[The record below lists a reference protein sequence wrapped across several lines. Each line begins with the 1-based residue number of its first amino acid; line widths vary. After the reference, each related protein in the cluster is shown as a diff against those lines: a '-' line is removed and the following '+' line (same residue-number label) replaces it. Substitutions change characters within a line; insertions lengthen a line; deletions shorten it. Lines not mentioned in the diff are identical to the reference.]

1 MMLIDPLVNALNTI
15 LVHENRHK
23 KECIIA
29 PASNLVGTV
38 LRIFQGKGYVGEIEF
53 IDDGRQGKFRV
64 QLFGRINECKAVKPR
79 FSVKVKGLER
89 YEKRF
94 LPSRDLGTLIIST
107 PKGIITH
114 QEAREQNS
122 GGRVLAY
129 IF

>member
-1 MMLIDPLVNALNTI
+1 MLMDPLVNALNTI
-15 LVHENRHK
+15 LAHEERHK
-23 KECIIA
+23 KECIIT
-29 PASNLVGTV
+29 PASDLVGRV
-38 LRIFQGKGYVGEIEF
+38 LRIFQTKGYIGEIEY

-79 FSVKVKGLER
+79 FSVKMKGLEK

-107 PKGIITH
+107 PKGVITH

-129 IF
+129 VF